1 MDKKEKKVKGKKM
14 KKANIIIISLC
25 LNVSILPSVVRA
37 DVIAPGASSI
47 AALLLIIIAAIIGI
61 IALIAWLVIRKIKK
75 NNDSKR
81 EPEIRA

>member
-1 MDKKEKKVKGKKM
+1 M

-25 LNVSILPSVVRA
+25 LSVSILPSVVRA
-37 DVIAPGASSI
+37 DMISPGAT
-47 AALLLIIIAAIIGI
+47 AALLLIIIAPIIGI

-81 EPEIRA
+81 EPKIRA

>member
-1 MDKKEKKVKGKKM
+1 M

-25 LNVSILPSVVRA
+25 LSVSILPSVVRA
-37 DVIAPGASSI
+37 DMISSGAT
-47 AALLLIIIAAIIGI
+47 AALLLIIIAPIIGI

-81 EPEIRA
+81 EPKIRA